1 MLTAVPGK
9 YQYQGHLVLRFVK
22 KGSSSTLI
30 FKGVSIRDIMAPLY
44 PLTEDFI
51 S

>member
-9 YQYQGHLVLRFVK
+9 YQED
-22 KGSSSTLI
+22 SSSTLI
-30 FKGVSIRDIMAPLY
+30 FKAVSIRDIMAPSY